1 MLTIR
6 EASAGEE
13 LLPTACGAI
22 QINQSRGLPIKRDLH
37 YPSMQAEIAQDMN
50 RHP

>member
-13 LLPTACGAI
+13 LLPTARGAI
-22 QINQSRGLPIKRDLH
+22 QINQSCGLAIKRNLD
-37 YPSMQAEIAQDMN
+37 YPSIQAQIA
-50 RHP
+50 